1 MVKRLDCLKLV
12 ASWMDDNMLSV
23 SSLSNNA
30 REWPSVCGQ
39 GHHFHNLNMGMCLSF
54 ALGLSL
60 AFPKRKVFALES
72 DGSLLVDTS
81 SLVTLADINPPNLIA
96 LVFDNQ
102 EYGKMGPTATSRKA
116 DLERMAQGAGVKD
129 TGTIRSMEEF
139 SSLVKGS
146 IDSPGLKFFVV
157 KVERGRAPVGD
168 YLRTDGRA
176 MKELFLQKLI
186 GHPDYWGKEK
196 VVTVNPK

>member
-1 MVKRLDCLKLV
+1 MVKRLDCLKLL
-12 ASWMDDNMLSV
+12 ASWMDENMFSV

-30 REWPSVCGQ
+30 REWPSVCRQ

-60 AFPKRKVFALES
+60 AFPKRKVMALES

-81 SLVTLADINPPNLIA
+81 SLVTLADVNPANLIA

-102 EYGKMGPTATSRKA
+102 EYGKMGPTATSRRA
-116 DLERMAQGAGVKD
+116 NLEGIAHSAGVED
-129 TGTIRSMEEF
+129 TATIRTMEEF
-139 SSLVKGS
+139 NSLVKGA
-146 IDSPGLKFFVV
+146 IDSSGLKLFVI

-186 GHPDYWGKEK
+186 SHPDYWGNEK

>member
-102 EYGKMGPTATSRKA
+102 EYGKMGPTATSRNA

-146 IDSPGLKFFVV
+146 IDSQGLKFFVV

-186 GHPDYWGKEK
+186 SHPDYWGKEK

>member
-12 ASWMDDNMLSV
+12 ASWMDENMLSV

-30 REWPSVCGQ
+30 REWPSVCQQ

-81 SLVTLADINPPNLIA
+81 SLVTLADVNPPNLIA

-102 EYGKMGPTATSRKA
+102 EYGKMGPTATSRHA
-116 DLERMAQGAGVKD
+116 DLERMAQGAGVKN
-129 TGTIRSMEEF
+129 TGTIKTMEEF
-139 SSLVKGS
+139 SSLVKGAV
-146 IDSPGLKFFVV
+146 DSSGLKFFVV

-186 GHPDYWGKEK
+186 SHPDYWGNEK
-196 VVTVNPK
+196 IVTVNPK